1 MLLKRLACGLALA
14 VMITGAPVSAAISA
28 GQNTA
33 FRLGVGDKL
42 RITVFEEPDM
52 TGEYAVGNLGR
63 IALPLIGDVEAG
75 GLTVPELE
83 QAIRAALGD
92 GFITNASVSIELIE
106 ARPFFILGDV
116 ANPGSYPFTEG
127 MTVLR
132 ALALAGG
139 NQLTER
145 DEAEALVQLA
155 QAHERR
161 DLLAKDFISAV
172 AREARLLAWRDE
184 RERIRF
190 PKALV
195 DARSDPRIGRIL
207 AGEARIFATRIGGI
221 ESEIAIIE
229 RLKAGV
235 GKEVSAYNT
244 QLSANRSQVALLNEL
259 LADQNKLLSQNL
271 TRKNQV
277 LELKIQTAQAKV
289 DRGSLLVDLAQA
301 EQRVH
306 ELDLRVIE
314 LRNAFQTEIADALNA
329 SEQELSRLRTSLQA
343 AEETLRQ
350 SQRRLGRARSALA
363 GDPLTAVSITRRTAD
378 GLVRLAA
385 SDDIAVIPGDIVRI
399 NDDAELMEPV
409 VIDLAGLV
417 ASYTASAAPLPEIE
431 QTAAPETEQPSQD
444 GGAAD
449 TARVEPEPEDPAAT
463 AVQVQSAAPT
473 VERTPARQAAAQ
485 EPRSAALES
494 AALENTSVQ
503 VEPPAGQ
510 ALLLQVQD
518 HLNELG
524 YGQPPGLLLDGLMGP
539 RTTRAI
545 RAFQLKAGMQADG
558 RPSPELLRRLE
569 DARRNS
575 GTDAS
580 G

>member
-1 MLLKRLACGLALA
+1 MLRKRDFSMLLKRLVCGLVLA
-14 VMITGAPVSAAISA
+14 VTMTGAPVSA
-28 GQNTA
+28 QNTA

-52 TGEYAVGNLGR
+52 TGEYSVGNLGR

-75 GLTVPELE
+75 DLTVPELE
-83 QAIRAALGD
+83 QAIRAALDD
-92 GFITNASVSIELIE
+92 GFITDASVSIELIE

-132 ALALAGG
+132 AIALAGG

-184 RERIRF
+184 RARIRF

-195 DARSDPRIGRIL
+195 DAKSDPRIARIL
-207 AGEARIFATRIGGI
+207 TGEARIFETRIGGI
-221 ESEIAIIE
+221 ESEIAIIK

-235 GKEVSAYNT
+235 GKEVGAYNN

-259 LADQNKLLSQNL
+259 LADQNELLSENL

-306 ELDLRVIE
+306 ELDLRMVE
-314 LRNAFQTEIADALNA
+314 LRNAFQTEIADTLNA

-350 SQRRLGRARSALA
+350 SQRRLGRARSTLA

-399 NDDAELMEPV
+399 NDDSEPMEPV

-417 ASYTASAAPLPEIE
+417 ASYTASTAPLPETE
-431 QTAAPETEQPSQD
+431 QTAAPETERPSED

-449 TARVEPEPEDPAAT
+449 TTQAEPEPENPAAT
-463 AVQVQSAAPT
+463 AVQARSTAPT
-473 VERTPARQAAAQ
+473 VEQTLARQAAAR
-485 EPRSAALES
+485 ESRSAALENS
-494 AALENTSVQ
+494 SVEI
-503 VEPPAGQ
+503 EPPAGQ
-510 ALLLQVQD
+510 ALLVQVQD

-539 RTTRAI
+539 RTTQAI
-545 RAFQLKAGMQADG
+545 RAFQLKAGMEADG
-558 RPSPELLRRLE
+558 QPSLELLRRLE
-569 DARRNS
+569 DARGNS